1 MSTTK
6 ANPAKA
12 ARAAAAHP
20 PGLAPKR
27 ILVPTDFSST
37 SMAALKY
44 AVLYA
49 RQFGASLDLLHVLEP
64 PPFLSDLKDV
74 PLAMTEQEA
83 TKKATAEL
91 ANLAR
96 REVDAAVPI
105 TPLVRSGKAY
115 VEITE
120 AARELQAD
128 LIVIATHGYTGLKHT
143 LLGSVAERVIRH
155 AGCPVLVVR

>member
-12 ARAAAAHP
+12 ARAAHP

-37 SMAALKY
+37 SIAALKY

-74 PLAMTEQEA
+74 PLAMTDQEA
-83 TKKATAEL
+83 AKKVTAEL
-91 ANLAR
+91 AKLAR
-96 REVDAAVPI
+96 REVGAAVPT
-105 TPLVRSGKAY
+105 TPLVRTGKAY

-120 AARELQAD
+120 AARELKAD

-155 AGCPVLVVR
+155 AACPVLVVR